1 MAESKTLAGA
11 KPAEQTIDAI
21 PALKKQE
28 KALCEFSRV
37 AEIVFLFVFACEGV
51 QAIDKAACSAPGIP
65 LGVGAAL
72 QVRCPDESNSS
83 DMKHLSSFA
92 KMSLPCLTLVQ
103 VASSAGV

>member
-1 MAESKTLAGA
+1 M
-11 KPAEQTIDAI
+11 DAI

-28 KALCEFSRV
+28 KALCELSKV

-51 QAIDKAACSAPGIP
+51 HAMVKAACSAPGMP

-72 QVRCPDESNSS
+72 QVRCPEDSNSS

-92 KMSLPCLTLVQ
+92 KISLPCLTLVQ
-103 VASSAGV
+103 VASSACVCVARRV